1 MAYADDLHTDLREPA
16 LRRALSGVLRLLTAR
31 AAPDRTARAARAD
44 LAATL
49 APEAL
54 IDADVARMA
63 SFGSWSA
70 LREELRARDQTARKT
85 AA

>member
-16 LRRALSGVLRLLTAR
+16 LRRALSGVLRLFTAQ
-31 AAPDRTARAARAD
+31 AAQDPARPD

-54 IDADVARMA
+54 IDADMARMA

-70 LREELRARDQTARKT
+70 LREELRARDQSTRK